1 MTKEQIAKLKKDNV
15 TEFLKMDRD
24 AGNVIKQLLYELETK
39 ENIYIRLFDAALKGM
54 TVHYKMVQGDPKEV
68 LNWADTLSFT
78 SYDHE
83 KLEV

>member
-24 AGNVIKQLLYELETK
+24 AGNVIKQLLFELEKK
-39 ENIYIRLFDAALKGM
+39 ENIYIRLFDAAPKGM
-54 TVHYKMVQGDPKEV
+54 TIHYEVLQGDPKEV
-68 LNWADTLSFT
+68 LNWAETLGFT